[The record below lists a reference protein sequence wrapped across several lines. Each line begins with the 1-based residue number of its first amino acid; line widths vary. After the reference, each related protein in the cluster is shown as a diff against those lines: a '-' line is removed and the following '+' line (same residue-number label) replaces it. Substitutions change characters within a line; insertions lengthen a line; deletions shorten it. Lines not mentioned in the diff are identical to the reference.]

1 MKYLCWDIDGTLLLT
16 NNAGL
21 DALNL
26 TIRERFGKDYR
37 FAHSLAGTTDSS
49 IVKEVVTALK
59 GRCSSADAAGFL
71 ITYARLLKQQL
82 PTHRGRLMP
91 YVLETLSYIRDRVPE
106 WQNCLLT
113 GNTREAAIAKIQYYR
128 LAPYVDFNRSVY
140 GDLSEDRQELARILY
155 ARLLGEQSITSPG
168 DLVVIGDTVHDA
180 SCAAAIGAP
189 CLIVLAGSSARREDF
204 AALQPWKIIDALP
217 ADPADFVRL
226 VNSAVVKA

>member
-1 MKYLCWDIDGTLLLT
+1 MRYLCWDIDGTLLLT

-26 TIRERFGKDYR
+26 TIRERLGQDYH
-37 FAHSLAGTTDSS
+37 FTHPLGGTTDSA

-71 ITYARLLKQQL
+71 ITYSRLLRQQL
-82 PTHRGRLMP
+82 PTHKGRLMP
-91 YVLETLSYIRDRVPE
+91 YVRETLAYIRSQVPE

-113 GNTREAAIAKIQYYR
+113 GNTRDAAVAKLQHYQ
-128 LAPYVDFNRSVY
+128 LAPYFDFSRSVY
-140 GDLSEDRQELARILY
+140 GDLSEKRDELARILY
-155 ARLLGEQSITSPG
+155 SRLLGDSCITSPG
-168 DLVVIGDTVHDA
+168 DLLIIGDTVHDA

-204 AALQPWKIIDALP
+204 TELQPWKIIDALP
-217 ADPADFVRL
+217 ANPADFVRL
-226 VNSAVVKA
+226 VNSAAVKA